1 MAAFR
6 LRSVAEPKW
15 WQSEKVLTQEEL
27 RDEVVAVLQGTVLHQ
42 RARWGALLGHQ
53 RQFEG
58 WWKAEFAAALEAW
71 TWSSRVPD
79 PGFGVLVEP
88 KPRDFGAVDGDCREA
103 ADLAIAPWGDDQAV
117 GYERRPR
124 LWIEI
129 KTRATWW
136 GSTTSAVGKAL
147 GGFRSDLAKWEA
159 LRGDPVLVCHLVSH
173 DGTYRNRLP
182 PEWTAALD
190 ELRKERQPRWYWPGD
205 PFTVGI
211 EAAVGG
217 KVRHRWIRM
226 DCVIVN
232 PLP

>member
-1 MAAFR
+1 M
-6 LRSVAEPKW
+6 
-15 WQSEKVLTQEEL
+15 VLTQEEL
-27 RDEVVAVLQGTVLHQ
+27 QEEVVAVLQGTVLHQ

-79 PGFGVLVEP
+79 PGFCVLVEP
-88 KPRDFGAVDGDCREA
+88 KPRDFRAVDGDCREA
-103 ADLAIAPWGDDQAV
+103 ADLAIAPWGDDGQDV
-117 GYERRPR
+117 SEGQGTRDGQRPR
-124 LWIEI
+124 LWIEL

-147 GGFRSDLAKWEA
+147 GGFRSDLVKWEA
-159 LRGDPVLVCHLVSH
+159 LRGDPVLVCHLVTH

-182 PEWTAALD
+182 PEWAAALP
-190 ELRKERQPRWYWPGD
+190 ELREEEQPRWHWPGE

-217 KVRHRWIRM
+217 RLRHRWTRM